1 MKRDVVVT
9 SVAFAG
15 AAVACSLVALR
26 ITRKIRTRTG
36 LDPFAVPNGSS
47 REKGA
52 DGRKAALVLTSHPD
66 DESYF
71 FAPTIQALKA
81 ANVETHLV
89 CLSDGGA
96 GGDGETRKK
105 ELLRVKE
112 LFELEGMCI
121 VEAEDLMDG
130 MTNAWPAKTVM
141 TVLDEYTGGA
151 PTTFDYVV
159 TFDAGGVS
167 GHLNHVCT
175 YEGTKQWIEERK
187 SSISSVSDRGGCPQ
201 VWVLETTNT
210 ARKLSGALDFAT
222 SYLES
227 LIDSRRVFVPS
238 ASPVEVIKAVR
249 LHASQFVWYRK
260 LFVVFSRYTYM
271 NTLRRID

>member
-1 MKRDVVVT
+1 M
-9 SVAFAG
+9 SA
-15 AAVACSLVALR
+15 
-26 ITRKIRTRTG
+26 RTAR
-36 LDPFAVPNGSS
+36 DPFAVPNGAS
-47 REKGA
+47 RDEGA
-52 DGRKAALVLTSHPD
+52 DRRKAALVLTSHPD

-130 MTNAWPAKTVM
+130 MANAWPAKTVM

-159 TFDAGGVS
+159 TFDSGGVS

-187 SSISSVSDRGGCPQ
+187 MSVSAAGDRGGCPQ
-201 VWVLETTNT
+201 VWVLETTN
-210 ARKLSGALDFAT
+210 AVRKLSGALDFAN

-238 ASPVEVIKAVR
+238 ASPIEVLKAVR